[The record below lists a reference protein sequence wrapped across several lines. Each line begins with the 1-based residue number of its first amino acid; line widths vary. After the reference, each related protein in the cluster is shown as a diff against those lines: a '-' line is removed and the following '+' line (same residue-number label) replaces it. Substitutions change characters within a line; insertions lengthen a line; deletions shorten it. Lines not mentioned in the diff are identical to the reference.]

1 MINFWNNATK
11 YKEARYAA
19 GMNFDLEEIEPFL
32 NHLSNSILDSG
43 LTQEEINMILSEI
56 AEMNEDNEL
65 KEFGTFDVIYKGKP
79 SKIRVQAEIH
89 IEDED
94 KELVL
99 YMYSTKKLVDVIEKE
114 MLKVEEQREY

>member
-1 MINFWNNATK
+1 MINFWNKVTK

-56 AEMNEDNEL
+56 DKMNEDNEI

-89 IEDED
+89 IEDGD

-99 YMYSTKKLVDVIEKE
+99 YMYSSKKLVDVIEKE
-114 MLKVEEQREY
+114 MLKVEEQREF

>member
-32 NHLSNSILDSG
+32 NHLSISILDSG

-114 MLKVEEQREY
+114 MLKVEEQREF